1 MGDENNQSGQ
11 GGQPGASGGAG
22 SIGGMGG
29 GMAEGMRAG
38 AERMQ
43 QAGGQMADQGAQLGL
58 KMLDQ
63 AETNTQEAFR
73 AMRQAAQAND
83 VSEVMRIQSEYLRE
97 QGTRS
102 MSQAREIGELIANFG
117 RATIGQMTGRS

>member
-1 MGDENNQSGQ
+1 MADETNGTTE
-11 GGQPGASGGAG
+11 QPGASGGAG
-22 SIGGMGG
+22 AIGG
-29 GMAEGMRAG
+29 GMSDSMRAG

-43 QAGGQMADQGAQLGL
+43 QAGGQMADQGAKLGL

-83 VSEVMRIQSEYLRE
+83 VAEVMRIQSDYLRD
-97 QGTRS
+97 QGNRS
-102 MSQAREIGELIANFG
+102 MSQAREIGEMIANFG